1 MMTSRERVERALA
14 HQEPDKVPL
23 DLGASAVTGMQVNAV
38 YLLRQALGL
47 DAPGTP
53 VKVVEPYQM
62 LGEIA
67 PDLMEALGVD
77 VVGLGMPRNLFGYK
91 NEGWKPWT
99 TFDGTPV
106 LVPERFNTEPNE
118 KGEIMMYPQGD
129 KSVMLEGSGFEIM
142 DLGVDVAPEK
152 FVEAI
157 HNGAQVVAM
166 SALLTTTMTNMK
178 GTIEAIKAA
187 GVRDKTAIIVG
198 GAPVTQNYAQE
209 IGADAYA
216 PDASSAV
223 RKVRELVGAPG

>member
-1 MMTSRERVERALA
+1 MSVIEEIRQAVIDG
-14 HQEPDKVPL
+14 QGKVV
-23 DLGASAVTGMQVNAV
+23 AAQV
-38 YLLRQALGL
+38 RQALDEGIQ
-47 DAPGTP
+47 AGT
-53 VKVVEPYQM
+53 
-62 LGEIA
+62 L
-67 PDLMEALGVD
+67 LNEALIPAMSR
-77 VVGLGMPRNLFGYK
+77 VGELFEQG
-91 NEGWKPWT
+91 EC
-99 TFDGTPV
+99 F
-106 LVPERFNTEPNE
+106 VPEMLVAARAMTAALDILKPLLVAQGLKPIGKVAIGTV
-118 KGEIMMYPQGD
+118 KGDLHDIGKRLVAM
-129 KSVMLEGSGFEIM
+129 MLEGSGFEIM